1 MSDPIPNYP
10 LLQEIAVR
18 EWAAGGRVN
27 LSYLEI
33 GVCEGGSAEVVLQTD
48 RIRHAVLIDF
58 WKEFYGGSNR
68 GSPMH
73 VVKRLEKWMD
83 RVTIISGDS
92 HVVLP
97 TLEAQ
102 FDLIYVDGDHSA
114 MGAQQDIEDSYRLLA
129 PQGVM
134 LVDDIDNEHHPYIR
148 NIVED
153 FAARNSLDLKTHA
166 VHTGMAEMRRKL

>member
-1 MSDPIPNYP
+1 MNDPIPNYP
-10 LLQEIAVR
+10 MLRDTAERLYWRLGEIPI
-18 EWAAGGRVN
+18 
-27 LSYLEI
+27 SYLEI
-33 GVCEGGSAEVVLQTD
+33 GVCEGGSAEAVLQTD

-58 WKEFYGGSNR
+58 WTKDFGGSNR

-102 FDLIYVDGDHSA
+102 FDLIYVDGDHSPI
-114 MGAQQDIEDSYRLLA
+114 GARMDMNESLRLLT
-129 PQGVM
+129 PQGVI
-134 LVDDIDNEHHPYIR
+134 LVDDIDNENHLYLR
-148 NIVED
+148 QIVTD
-153 FAARNSLDLKTHA
+153 FAAKNNLNLKTHA
-166 VHTGMAEMRRKL
+166 VHTGMAELTRKP